1 MRENFDSMI
10 DDKNDSTLIDTRPEI
25 TNKSKK

>member
-1 MRENFDSMI
+1 MRENFDSMV
-10 DDKNDSTLIDTRPEI
+10 DDRNDSNLIDSRPEI

>member
-1 MRENFDSMI
+1 MRENFDSTL
-10 DDKNDSTLIDTRPEI
+10 DERNDSNLIDSRPEI